1 MNYDKSRLLGQK
13 GHENSTRV
21 SHKDSVNDAL
31 MFCSSRAF
39 HLITGPVKSP
49 LHLYRIV
56 KKLSILVMYKYTL
69 DLTKKHP
76 TDYSCLFPVPVGLN
90 LKVQIRKF
98 HSFKELLEGL
108 RNI

>member
-1 MNYDKSRLLGQK
+1 MNYDKSRLLGQM

-21 SHKDSVNDAL
+21 SYKDGVNDAL

-49 LHLYRIV
+49 LYLTELCKR
-56 KKLSILVMYKYTL
+56 LSILVMCKYTL
-69 DLTKKHP
+69 DLTKKRP
-76 TDYSCLFPVPVGLN
+76 TDYSCLFPVPGGLN

-98 HSFKELLEGL
+98 HSFKELLEEL